1 MARMHAYDIFQ
12 EDVEP
17 AIQVKLDEFKLLGY
31 EKVNGNEIWSFL
43 VKKKWRNPKSDIR
56 LFEIVDEVLA
66 IKVGE
71 FINFST
77 MEVYRDKEFSLDNE
91 DEMRELLK

>member
-1 MARMHAYDIFQ
+1 MHAYDIFQ